1 MTDLVASEW
10 LKIRSVRSTYYVLA
24 AAASAVL
31 LGALLAFGA
40 AAEWDSA
47 SPASRAGFQGADIGT
62 VVLPLAQ
69 FCLAALGA
77 LAITAEYGTGMIRTS
92 LVAVP
97 RRARL
102 LGAKAPIV
110 AAVTLATGEAIA
122 FATFFVG
129 RVIIGDR
136 HNAPVPSV
144 PDAIPAL
151 LGSGL
156 VMMVCGLVG
165 LGLGAVIRSTAGT
178 FIAMSALLFVL
189 PMSAQF
195 LPPPWDDR
203 VSMLMLPNLAPA
215 DASSLSPP
223 AALAA
228 LAAYGVIA
236 LAAGTLALTRRDA

>member
-1 MTDLVASEW
+1 MTDVIASEW

-31 LGALLAFGA
+31 LGALLAVGQV
-40 AAEWDSA
+40 AEWNSA
-47 SPASRAGFQGADIGT
+47 SPESRAGFRDGDIGI

-97 RRARL
+97 RRASL
-102 LGAKAPIV
+102 LAGQAPIV
-110 AAVTLATGEAIA
+110 AAVTLACGQAVA
-122 FATFFVG
+122 FATFAVG
-129 RVIIGDR
+129 RMIIGDR

-178 FIAMSALLFVL
+178 FIALSALLFVL

-203 VSMLMLPNLAPA
+203 VSTVMLPNLG
-215 DASSLSPP
+215 SPP
-223 AALAA
+223 AALAG